1 MKITFT
7 FLEEGMKKIWIG
19 MCLALLATA
28 PALNTFGKDEGPEL
42 KFETEGG
49 AETQP
54 AKEKKGFV
62 YGEKPLLKF
71 GNDNNSLTFGG
82 YGSIRFEYG
91 SAQDIKNTFT
101 FRRFVLTTDAKIES
115 RFRIYSELEFERFR
129 KIELERKT
137 EALPSGGVSVTQDI
151 EGTNNSEISLEQAW
165 FEVEFKK
172 WLRFRGGGVLI
183 PLGRFNINHDDN
195 QWNLP
200 RRPLV
205 DRGVPV
211 MPTTAAWDEL
221 GFGFTGDSD
230 IGEKSRLG
238 YQIYVVN
245 GAILEPTLETNI
257 STRGGDTTQ
266 FEQEA
271 EFQIQT
277 GTFSHDVK
285 NAKTVTGRIMYSPA
299 LGHEFGLSGY
309 WGRYTPD
316 FLVGKNLTA
325 FAFDTLQTFGSF
337 DIEAEYMF
345 SHFGGLRQVV
355 DSFAA
360 RVLDEE
366 SEVEDNTVPPG
377 VESEIA
383 FKPTDLASTK
393 HGYWVELRYHWR
405 PKWLTTSWVGEHFSD
420 PQLIPVVRWEQA
432 FLLDRIVD
440 AEFSNGVV
448 TNFIT
453 ENRRVDRLTAGLAF
467 RLNPLAVFQLAYE
480 FTQTN
485 GGKPLAEVT
494 NFLATPSS
502 RNHAVLFGAA
512 FGF

>member
-1 MKITFT
+1 
-7 FLEEGMKKIWIG
+7 MKKFWMGILG
-19 MCLALLATA
+19 MVLTGALAPGAFA
-28 PALNTFGKDEGPEL
+28 KEGPEL
-42 KFETEGG
+42 KFEPPAG

-54 AKEKKGFV
+54 AEKKGAV

-71 GNDNNSLTFGG
+71 GNEENSVKLGG
-82 YGSIRFEYG
+82 YGSIRFESG
-91 SAQDIKNTFT
+91 SAEDIKNTFT
-101 FRRFVLTTDAKIES
+101 FRRFVLTADAKIES

-129 KIELERKT
+129 KVELERT
-137 EALPSGGVSVTQDI
+137 TTASPDGGIQVAQEI

-200 RRPLV
+200 RRPLA

-211 MPTTAAWDEL
+211 LPTPAAWDEL
-221 GFGFTGDSD
+221 GFGFTGDAD

-245 GAILEPTLETNI
+245 GAILEPSLE
-257 STRGGDTTQ
+257 SVVETRAGDTTKL
-266 FEQEA
+266 EQEA
-271 EFQIQT
+271 EFSVQT
-277 GTFSHDVK
+277 GTFSRDVK
-285 NAKTVTGRIMYSPA
+285 NAKTITGRLMYSPA
-299 LGHEFGLSGY
+299 LGHEFGISGY

-325 FAFDTLQTFGSF
+325 FGVDTLQTFGNF
-337 DIEAEYMF
+337 DIEAQYLF
-345 SHFGGLRQVV
+345 SHFGGLREVV

-360 RVLDEE
+360 KVLDEE
-366 SEVEDNTVPPG
+366 SEAEDDTVPPG
-377 VESEIA
+377 VETEVA
-383 FKPTDLASTK
+383 FKPSDLASTK
-393 HGYWVELRYHWR
+393 HGYWLELRYHWR
-405 PKWLTTSWVGEHFSD
+405 PQWLTSSWVGRHFSD
-420 PQLIPVVRWEQA
+420 PQLIPILRWEQA

-440 AEFSNGVV
+440 AEFSGGVV
-448 TNFIT
+448 NTFTT
-453 ENRRVDRLTAGLAF
+453 EDRRVDRLTAGLAF
-467 RLNPLAVFQLAYE
+467 RLNPLAVFSLAYE

-485 GGKPLAEVT
+485 GGKALAEVT
-494 NFLATPSS
+494 NFLPTPSA